1 MDWVMALMPVA
12 LLALG
17 FPFFIVLLAT
27 SIVVLLAFSD
37 VPATVLQQ
45 VMLGTMDQSVLL
57 AVPFFIFAGELMARG
72 NITAPLV
79 RWILSVVGGNNF
91 WSAFRINHS
100 IGRDHRY
107 AYIQA
112 NDRRRLQPGI
122 CRRLTGVSR
131 RDRQY

>member
-1 MDWVMALMPVA
+1 MAWVMALMPVA

-27 SIVVLLAFSD
+27 SVVVLLAFSD

-79 RWILSVVGGNNF
+79 RWVLSVVGGRKAVF
-91 WSAFRINHS
+91 HS
-100 IGRDHRY
+100 P
-107 AYIQA
+107 
-112 NDRRRLQPGI
+112 L
-122 CRRLTGVSR
+122 L
-131 RDRQY
+131 DRQQFLERFQDQPQHRSRPSVCLHTSQ